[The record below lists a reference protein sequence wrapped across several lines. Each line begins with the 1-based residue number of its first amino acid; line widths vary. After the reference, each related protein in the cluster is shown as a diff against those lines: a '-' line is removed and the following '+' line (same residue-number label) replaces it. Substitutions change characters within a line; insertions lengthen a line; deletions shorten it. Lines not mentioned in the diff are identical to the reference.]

1 MSTPLDEDALVRSL
15 REVIKAKK
23 VSLRAISEHLGVPY
37 RSVQNYVGGET
48 RMPADFLLNVCAFI
62 GIEPEYLMHGDF
74 YLRENDLYDALAKA
88 LERANLIEP
97 PMLARAGRPL
107 TPDEQVAHEER
118 LRILD
123 LVTTLT
129 SEQYERFR
137 QEWLQR
143 KDGGRLGRRDLRGR
157 RGRDAGKVDE

>member
-1 MSTPLDEDALVRSL
+1 MSL
-15 REVIKAKK
+15 RT
-23 VSLRAISEHLGVPY
+23 ISEHLGVPY

-107 TPDEQVAHEER
+107 THDEQAAYEER

-137 QEWLQR
+137 REWLQR
-143 KDGGRLGRRDLRGR
+143 KDGGRMGRRDLRGR
-157 RGRDAGKVDE
+157 RGRGAGKVDE

>member
-1 MSTPLDEDALVRSL
+1 MSTLLDDATLVRAL
-15 REVIKAKK
+15 RDVIKAKK
-23 VSLRAISEHLGVPY
+23 VSLRSISEHLGVPY

-62 GIEPEYLMHGDF
+62 GIEPDFLVYGDF
-74 YLRENDLYDALAKA
+74 NLRENDLFDALAKA

-97 PMLARAGRPL
+97 SKLGRISRSL
-107 TPDEQVAHEER
+107 TEDEQAAHEER

-123 LVTTLT
+123 LVTALT
-129 SEQYERFR
+129 SEHYERLR

-143 KDGGRLGRRDLRGR
+143 KDGGRMGRRDLRGR
-157 RGRDAGKVDE
+157 RGRRDAGVDQ